1 MAWSTLLFRG
11 LELLRSPIFHRMVGR
26 IHEKVQHVRHGVPPE
41 TKLENEGS
49 SIKQFFD
56 YFKEELKDQA
66 KGNPRN
72 KL

>member
-1 MAWSTLLFRG
+1 MANLSVLGSG
-11 LELLRSPIFHRMVGR
+11 L
-26 IHEKVQHVRHGVPPE
+26 
-41 TKLENEGS
+41 
-49 SIKQFFD
+49 KQFFD